1 MPRDR
6 PGVVDPQV
14 LKGNKVRR
22 VLKELL
28 VNQVFQA
35 SPVPLVCQGSPAF
48 RAQRALMAR

>member
-6 PGVVDPQV
+6 PGIVGRRALEENQ
-14 LKGNKVRR
+14 VRR